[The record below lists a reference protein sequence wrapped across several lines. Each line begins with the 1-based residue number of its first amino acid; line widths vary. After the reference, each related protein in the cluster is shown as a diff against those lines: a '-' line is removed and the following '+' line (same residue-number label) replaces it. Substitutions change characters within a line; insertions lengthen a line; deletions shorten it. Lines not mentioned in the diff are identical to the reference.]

1 MVTAWQQGA
10 KHSKNDGSEEDEAVL
25 GGHLCFKPAILQR
38 GDMDMNPVSDNQWDE
53 FEDLIAIN
61 LDNSFRQWTGQAYDL
76 KQLEDSSLA
85 VVEKAN
91 ELAQENR
98 DDPWFSSPLREI
110 IEYSEI
116 SPILAKLQDTRRK
129 YLTFSD
135 MLLNGEPLSPEGRLK
150 YLYQEDD
157 PKKRSLLLTRLAA
170 GHPECDEVEER
181 IRNVKR
187 NIADDWG
194 RSPIQDFQEIEGFTG
209 DDLRNMLTELGV
221 SMRASFEERFSISR
235 TQILAGKTGDEWED
249 FVTLFFNRWSEKV
262 NEQVLEINPVEKI
275 RTTLTDMGFGMGDI
289 YLDLVDRPKKVL
301 GASAWDVRIPYDV
314 RVTIKPQGQVSDLAI
329 LLHEMGH
336 AMHFITIDSSLP
348 FHIRV
353 PGPFGIA
360 ETFSHWLQSLLTY
373 PEYVKTHLNLSDS
386 IAQEIIEVQLF
397 EMSALSTWSTA
408 QSLCL
413 LDDWEEGPFTLSQIG
428 LRLSEYASR
437 FMGIEFPPGAIRV
450 LPSFVRTLN
459 LNVLGY
465 PIALVRVCHLLNQLE
480 SHQID
485 WWESASPVEIVKDYM
500 RRGRKAEFP
509 TVMLDVQPLL
519 ERFGV

>member
-1 MVTAWQQGA
+1 
-10 KHSKNDGSEEDEAVL
+10 
-25 GGHLCFKPAILQR
+25 
-38 GDMDMNPVSDNQWDE
+38 MDMTHISDNKWDE

-61 LDNSFRQWTGQAYDL
+61 LDLSFRQWTGQDYDPKTL
-76 KQLEDSSLA
+76 VDSSLA
-85 VVEKAN
+85 VVEEAS

-98 DDPWFSSPLREI
+98 DNPWFSSPLREI

-135 MLLNGEPLSPEGRLK
+135 ILLNGEPLTPEGKLS

-157 PKKRSLLLTRLAA
+157 PKKRSLLLSRLAK

-181 IRNVKR
+181 IRNVKTSA
-187 NIADDWG
+187 ADDWG
-194 RSPIQDFQEIEGFTG
+194 RSPIQDFQQIEGITG
-209 DDLRNMLTELGV
+209 DDLRNLLIELGV
-221 SMRASFEERFSISR
+221 SMRASFVEHFSISR
-235 TQILAGKTGDEWED
+235 SQILAGKTGDEWED

-262 NEQVLEINPVEKI
+262 NEQVLEIKPVEII
-275 RTTLTDMGFGMGDI
+275 RKTLTDMGFTMGDI
-289 YLDLVDRPKKVL
+289 CLDLVDRPKKVS
-301 GASAWDVRIPYDV
+301 GASAWDVRIPDDV
-314 RVTIKPQGQVSDLAI
+314 RVTIKPQGQASDLSI

-336 AMHFITIDSSLP
+336 AMHYKTIDSSLP
-348 FHIRV
+348 FHIRAV
-353 PGPFGIA
+353 GTAGIA

-373 PEYVKTHLNLSDS
+373 PEYVRTHLQVSDY
-386 IAQEIIEVQLF
+386 AVQQIIEVQFF
-397 EMSALSTWSTA
+397 EMSALSTWNTA
-408 QSLCL
+408 QALCL
-413 LDDWEEGPFTLSQIG
+413 LDYWEEGPFTLSQIG

-437 FMGIEFPPGAIRV
+437 FMGIDIPPSAIRV

-480 SHQID
+480 SNQSN
-485 WWESASPVEIVKDYM
+485 WWESASLVEIVKDYM

-509 TVMLDVQPLL
+509 TVMLDVQPLI

>member
-1 MVTAWQQGA
+1 MI
-10 KHSKNDGSEEDEAVL
+10 
-25 GGHLCFKPAILQR
+25 PI
-38 GDMDMNPVSDNQWDE
+38 SDNKWDK

-61 LDNSFRQWTGQAYDL
+61 LDLSFRQWTGQDYDPKKL
-76 KQLEDSSLA
+76 VDSSLA
-85 VVEKAN
+85 VVEGAS

-129 YLTFSD
+129 HLTFSD
-135 MLLNGEPLSPEGRLK
+135 ILLNGEPLTPEGRFS

-157 PKKRSLLLTRLAA
+157 PKKRSLLLSRLAK

-187 NIADDWG
+187 NIADEWG
-194 RSPIQDFQEIEGFTG
+194 RSPIEDFQVIEGITSE
-209 DDLRNMLTELGV
+209 DLRYKLTELGV

-235 TQILAGKTGDEWED
+235 NQILAGKTGDEWED

-275 RTTLTDMGFGMGDI
+275 GITLTDMGFRMGDVYI
-289 YLDLVDRPKKVL
+289 DLVDRPKKVP
-301 GASAWDVRIPYDV
+301 GASAWDVRIPDDV
-314 RVTIKPQGQVSDLAI
+314 RVTIKPQGQASDLSI

-336 AMHFITIDSSLP
+336 AMHFKTIDSSLP
-348 FHIRV
+348 FHTRV
-353 PGPFGIA
+353 PGPAGIA

-373 PEYVKTHLNLSDS
+373 PEYVKTHLHLGDDL
-386 IAQEIIEVQLF
+386 AQEVIEVQLF
-397 EMSALSTWSTA
+397 EMSAISTWHAA
-408 QSLCL
+408 QALCL

-428 LRLSEYASR
+428 LRLSDYASR
-437 FMGIEFPPGAIRV
+437 FMGIEIPPSAIRV
-450 LPSFVRTLN
+450 LPSFVRTLD
-459 LNVLGY
+459 LNVFGY

-480 SHQID
+480 SNQLN
-485 WWESASPVEIVKDYM
+485 WWENSSPVEFVKDYM

-509 TVMLDVQPLL
+509 AVMLDIQPLI